1 MGRYKQNVLS
11 SLALQSASDRGGK
24 TGSFDKEELPFFPP
38 QAGFCAYS
46 NSRNGQ
52 ADIAKQP
59 TSSSG
64 NLDLLWTL
72 RGEIAS
78 QSIVLHN

>member
-1 MGRYKQNVLS
+1 MCRYKQNLLS
-11 SLALQSASDRGGK
+11 SLALQRANDGGGK

-46 NSRNGQ
+46 NGKNGQ
-52 ADIAKQP
+52 AGITKQS

-64 NLDLLWTL
+64 NLGLLWTM
-72 RGEIAS
+72 RGEMAS
-78 QSIVLHN
+78 QSIGLHK